1 MVNRAH
7 NVAKIDNIENTMS
20 KRSRKS
26 LPKTPILA
34 TIESL
39 SHDGM
44 GIARVDGKTT
54 FIQGALPGEDVFFK
68 LTERKKTFEKGVCVE
83 VIKPSPKRVT
93 PGCHFYE
100 ICGGCSYQH
109 LDSNDQI
116 SKKEQVLIELLDHN
130 TPASGYQVMPPIKN
144 KVWAY
149 RHKAR
154 LSVRYV
160 EKKERVLVGFRER
173 LHGRFIA
180 DINECKVLAKPIGD
194 LIQPLKDLIASLSNY
209 TDIAQ
214 IEVAIAENQSALI
227 LRHLS
232 PLTQDDLDKLGQ
244 FGKAYQLSWYLQS
257 GGLDT
262 VKPLDESTP
271 LLDYML
277 KEFNLSYQYKPTD
290 FTQVNPA
297 INEAM
302 VTQAIEW
309 LEVNEDDIVLDLF
322 CGLGNFSLALATKA
336 KRVVGVEGSLEMRQR
351 ASDNALLN
359 TVNNCK
365 FYAANLFDSAE
376 FNSDWANPSYNKVLL
391 DPPRAGAEV
400 LCENMDKFKPTKIL
414 YVSCAPQ
421 TLARDAKILI
431 DKQGYKLSKVGVMDM
446 FPHTSHIESMALFIR

>member
-214 IEVAIAENQSALI
+214 IEADE
-227 LRHLS
+227 
-232 PLTQDDLDKLGQ
+232 
-244 FGKAYQLSWYLQS
+244 
-257 GGLDT
+257 GLPVT
-262 VKPLDESTP
+262 STIVW
-271 LLDYML
+271 
-277 KEFNLSYQYKPTD
+277 
-290 FTQVNPA
+290 QV
-297 INEAM
+297 
-302 VTQAIEW
+302 
-309 LEVNEDDIVLDLF
+309 
-322 CGLGNFSLALATKA
+322 
-336 KRVVGVEGSLEMRQR
+336 
-351 ASDNALLN
+351 
-359 TVNNCK
+359 
-365 FYAANLFDSAE
+365 
-376 FNSDWANPSYNKVLL
+376 
-391 DPPRAGAEV
+391 
-400 LCENMDKFKPTKIL
+400 
-414 YVSCAPQ
+414 
-421 TLARDAKILI
+421 
-431 DKQGYKLSKVGVMDM
+431 
-446 FPHTSHIESMALFIR
+446 